1 MWPSPPSSSWRCH
14 ADRPGS
20 SALYQVCQEHQ
31 EQEAHR
37 GENKITGTS
46 MFSLKVVLTKIN
58 SCFETKKSILT
69 PNPYYV
75 VKSLH
80 DQILVNDH
88 FTSPDT
94 SMNMTLTL
102 PLPPSL
108 PWSQSL
114 KLCHV

>member
-46 MFSLKVVLTKIN
+46 MFSLKVVLTK
-58 SCFETKKSILT
+58 TILAFVQK
-69 PNPYYV
+69 NP
-75 VKSLH
+75 
-80 DQILVNDH
+80 
-88 FTSPDT
+88 F
-94 SMNMTLTL
+94 
-102 PLPPSL
+102 LPPPHIML
-108 PWSQSL
+108 
-114 KLCHV
+114 